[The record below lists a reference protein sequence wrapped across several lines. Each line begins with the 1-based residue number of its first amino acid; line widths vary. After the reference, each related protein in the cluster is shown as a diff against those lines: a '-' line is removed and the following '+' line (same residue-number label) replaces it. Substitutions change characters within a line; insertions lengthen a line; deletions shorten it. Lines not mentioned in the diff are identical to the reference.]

1 MSESNETGKNEN
13 ALRIRVVVGHM
24 STEPKPALRHV
35 PIVLRLAL
43 PLLLPVAQGQFDP
56 IGVLLCTTK
65 FSKLKEIGDPAVL
78 GRALGGRNQ
87 RKG

>member
-1 MSESNETGKNEN
+1 MKN
-13 ALRIRVVVGHM
+13 ALRIRVVVGHLR
-24 STEPKPALRHV
+24 TEPKPALRHV
-35 PIVLRLAL
+35 PIVLGLAL

-65 FSKLKEIGDPAVL
+65 ISKLEEIGDHAVL
-78 GRALGGRNQ
+78 GRALGGKNQ

>member
-1 MSESNETGKNEN
+1 MKNT
-13 ALRIRVVVGHM
+13 LRIRVVVGHL
-24 STEPKPALRHV
+24 STEPKPALRHA
-35 PIVLRLAL
+35 PIDLGLAS

-56 IGVLLCTTK
+56 IGVLLCMTK
-65 FSKLKEIGDPAVL
+65 ISKFKEIGDPAVH